1 MYFILMHWLLI
12 IIGTFILSI
21 SISNPFYRLLIQKR
35 IKLKTFFNLI
45 IRVILFIIGIIVI
58 FSGLYLES
66 I

>member
-1 MYFILMHWLLI
+1 MHWLII

-21 SISNPFYRLLIQKR
+21 SVSNPFYNLLIHKR
-35 IKLKTFFNLI
+35 LKLKTLLNLI
-45 IRVILFIIGIIVI
+45 VRIILFFIGLIVI

>member
-1 MYFILMHWLLI
+1 MHWLLI

-45 IRVILFIIGIIVI
+45 LRFILFIIGLIVI

>member
-1 MYFILMHWLLI
+1 MHWLLI

-21 SISNPFYRLLIQKR
+21 SVSNPFYKLLIEKR
-35 IKLKTFFNLI
+35 IQLKIFVNLI
-45 IRVILFIIGIIVI
+45 LRVFLFIIGLIVI

>member
-1 MYFILMHWLLI
+1 MHWLLI

-45 IRVILFIIGIIVI
+45 IRVILFIIGLIVI

>member
-1 MYFILMHWLLI
+1 MHWLLI

-35 IKLKTFFNLI
+35 IKLNTFFNLI
-45 IRVILFIIGIIVI
+45 LRGILFIIGLIVI

>member
-1 MYFILMHWLLI
+1 MHWLLI

-35 IKLKTFFNLI
+35 IKLKIFFNLI
-45 IRVILFIIGIIVI
+45 LRVILFIIGLIVI

>member
-1 MYFILMHWLLI
+1 MHWLLI

>member
-1 MYFILMHWLLI
+1 MHWLLI

-45 IRVILFIIGIIVI
+45 LRVILFIIGLIVI

>member
-1 MYFILMHWLLI
+1 MHWLLI

-21 SISNPFYRLLIQKR
+21 SVSNPFYKLLIEKR
-35 IKLKTFFNLI
+35 IKLKTFLNLI
-45 IRVILFIIGIIVI
+45 LRVILFIIGLVVI

>member
-1 MYFILMHWLLI
+1 MHWLLI

-21 SISNPFYRLLIQKR
+21 SVSNPFYRLLIQKR
-35 IKLKTFFNLI
+35 IKLKTFLNLI
-45 IRVILFIIGIIVI
+45 LRVILFIIGFVVI

>member
-1 MYFILMHWLLI
+1 MHWLLI

-45 IRVILFIIGIIVI
+45 LRVILFIIGLIVI
-58 FSGLYLES
+58 FFGLYLES

>member
-12 IIGTFILSI
+12 IVGTFILSI
-21 SISNPFYRLLIQKR
+21 SVSNPFYRLLIERK
-35 IKLKTFFNLI
+35 IKLKIIYNLML
-45 IRVILFIIGIIVI
+45 RVFLFIVGLIVI